1 MVLRQPHPTLFIPRY
16 SSLRVYFKYINGKS
30 YKNDYE
36 MKLYQ
41 VYNEYDKS
49 SLYPVLFFKM
59 DGKWTNGKYYLIE
72 PINPYDGRQLF
83 EK

>member
-1 MVLRQPHPTLFIPRY
+1 
-16 SSLRVYFKYINGKS
+16 
-30 YKNDYE
+30 

-41 VYNEYDKS
+41 VYDEYDKS
-49 SLYPVLFFKM
+49 SLYPVLFYKM

-72 PINPYDGRQLF
+72 PHDYNGGKLF